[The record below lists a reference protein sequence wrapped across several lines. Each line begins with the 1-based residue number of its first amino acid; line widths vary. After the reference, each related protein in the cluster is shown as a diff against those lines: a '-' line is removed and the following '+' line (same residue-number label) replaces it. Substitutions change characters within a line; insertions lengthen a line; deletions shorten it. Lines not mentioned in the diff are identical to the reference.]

1 MTRDYR
7 VYKEYP
13 HFDMRCGCGC
23 DPCNNHCHSPNFP
36 NFPDFCQQPC
46 PPQCSPHRSKCKPI
60 NSCDDL
66 MWLMIGIGIGQRL
79 DK

>member
-13 HFDMRCGCGC
+13 HIDMRCGCGC
-23 DPCNNHCHSPNFP
+23 DPCDNHCTSPA
-36 NFPDFCQQPC
+36 FPDFCAPPCPNPC
-46 PPQCSPHRSKCKPI
+46 PPPCPPKCQPK
-60 NSCDDL
+60 NSCDDF
-66 MWLMIGIGIGQRL
+66 MWLMIGINIGRML